1 MAPLPNL
8 ARLSLTVTTVPPTH
22 APHAYNDKDAEYEH
36 ALDDT
41 DDDTDDDAYNNA
53 AQEPPS
59 RRHKTERGQFMSG
72 PGFEPTPSAPR
83 RRALPKPPL
92 PPPPPPPTYTGPTI
106 ESGTRF
112 QDVNWRRIVNALEN
126 GNGKESF
133 SFTVH
138 VQELPGGLRP
148 PGRVW
153 EVKMRLERQQYDL
166 GRRLRTVLVIEP
178 PGAPAL
184 DKRRCVEI
192 VLGDHQTPGF
202 VINSLFW
209 DLAAG
214 EETALCRRQVLPSS
228 DWSDPNAHLGQG
240 AIVLQ
245 IVDALAPLLGTH
257 RLELIDGSRFAP
269 DSLRGN
275 PDVISSDMFMTDALA
290 LLRGY
295 GYYEARGWFSS
306 FLIRDPF
313 IAENGHANP
322 QRMSDHAH
330 ADLLWTEVVMNTP
343 LNELHEAILNFPNT
357 LEARWSDW
365 SGSSFEEGFSPE
377 FETHLYG
384 VEACKRH
391 AERAENYIVEM
402 LAWCSSD
409 FTADSVPVERDQWW
423 GRWMDHFD
431 ELSIRDIRS
440 QTMAKVVEMED
451 AQHVLYRFVDVPS
464 ERHRVVELIDSFME
478 DVWYRYIDTENPAD
492 SEDWNGEKYPGT
504 TSQTLEKVIF
514 TRYGGNP
521 PYRSLKIE
529 PGTGTGLPR
538 VVLVDNRGDLTCE
551 NTAGIAAAPIRKR
564 TIALE
569 DTDDEDME

>member
-1 MAPLPNL
+1 MGLLPNL
-8 ARLSLTVTTVPPTH
+8 ARLSLTATN
-22 APHAYNDKDAEYEH
+22 APKRDRESSED
-36 ALDDT
+36 
-41 DDDTDDDAYNNA
+41 DDDAI
-53 AQEPPS
+53 EP
-59 RRHKTERGQFMSG
+59 G
-72 PGFEPTPSAPR
+72 TP
-83 RRALPKPPL
+83 
-92 PPPPPPPTYTGPTI
+92 
-106 ESGTRF
+106 F
-112 QDVNWRRIVNALEN
+112 QDVDWRRIVNALEN
-126 GNGKESF
+126 GNKKEPF

-148 PGRVW
+148 PGSVW

-166 GRRLRTVLVIEP
+166 GRKLSTVLVIEP

-184 DKRRCVEI
+184 DMRRCVEI
-192 VLGDHQTPGF
+192 VLGDCQTPCF
-202 VINSLFW
+202 VIESLFW

-214 EETALCRRQVLPSS
+214 EETALCRREVLQSS

-275 PDVISSDMFMTDALA
+275 PDVISSNMYMTEALA

-313 IAENGHANP
+313 IAENGHSNP

-330 ADLLWTEVVMNTP
+330 ADLLWTKVVMNTP
-343 LNELHEAILNFPNT
+343 VNELHEAILNFPNT
-357 LEARWSDW
+357 LAARWSDW
-365 SGSSFEEGFSPE
+365 SSSSFQEGFSPK
-377 FETHLYG
+377 FKTHLYG

-391 AERAENYIVEM
+391 AKRAENYIVEM
-402 LAWCSSD
+402 MEWCHGGV
-409 FTADSVPVERDQWW
+409 TADSVDSDPVKRDQYW
-423 GRWMDHFD
+423 GLWMDHFD

-440 QTMAKVVEMED
+440 QTMEKVVEMKN
-451 AQHVLYRFVDVPS
+451 ARHVLYRFADVPS

-521 PYRSLKIE
+521 PYSSLKIE
-529 PGTGTGLPR
+529 RGTGTGLPK
-538 VVLVDNRGDLTCE
+538 VVLVDNRGDFTCE
-551 NTAGIAAAPIRKR
+551 NTAGISAAPRRPR
-564 TIALE
+564 TISSNS
-569 DTDDEDME
+569 DDD